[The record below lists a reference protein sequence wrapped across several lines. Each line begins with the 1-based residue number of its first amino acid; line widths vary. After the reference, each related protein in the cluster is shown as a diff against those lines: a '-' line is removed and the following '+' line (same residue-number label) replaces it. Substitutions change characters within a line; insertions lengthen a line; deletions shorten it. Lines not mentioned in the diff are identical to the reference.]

1 MLGCGSLLFNS
12 KLKPMNQTQTQGS
25 KSFILSITLVA
36 TLGGLLFGYD
46 TAVINGAIEALKV
59 FFVTPLQSDN
69 ALALQVLTE
78 YKVIV
83 SMCFVIVSLLVS
95 SFMFRMYG
103 KQKGIIYSTLVILVG
118 VVIWYTQFWV
128 SVNEISEN
136 TLNSINGFTISSA
149 LIGCI
154 IGGSI
159 GGYVSQNIGRKKGL
173 TLAAVL
179 FTISALGSAMPEIMN
194 IFGSSTITA
203 FIFYRIVGGIGV
215 GIASMLSPMYIA
227 EIAPANIRGKLV
239 SGNQFAIVFGM
250 LIVYFVNYFI
260 ALSGDDNWLNE
271 IGWRYMFA
279 SETIPAIFFLIMLY
293 FVPETPRYLIMKSRE
308 EEAEGLLNRIVGSS
322 NAPQLL
328 ADIKE
333 SLKEKNAPWLT
344 FGGLIIVI
352 GVLLSVFQQFV
363 GINAVLYYASEIF
376 RNMGNDTDTSLLQ
389 TILVGAI
396 NLIFTVLAIFT
407 VDKFGRKPLMIIGGV
422 GMGICMFALGG
433 AFYFNQMGLVA
444 LFAMLGYVAFFAM
457 SWGPVTWVLLS
468 EIFPNSIR
476 SAMSLAVAAQW
487 IANMIVSWTFP
498 MMNDNSWLTAQ
509 FHYGFSYWIYG
520 VMGILSA
527 LFVWKVIPETKGRSL
542 EDMQKL
548 WKK

>member
-1 MLGCGSLLFNS
+1 M
-12 KLKPMNQTQTQGS
+12 PEMMN
-25 KSFILSITLVA
+25 F
-36 TLGGLLFGYD
+36 FG
-46 TAVINGAIEALKV
+46 A
-59 FFVTPLQSDN
+59 S
-69 ALALQVLTE
+69 
-78 YKVIV
+78 
-83 SMCFVIVSLLVS
+83 
-95 SFMFRMYG
+95 
-103 KQKGIIYSTLVILVG
+103 
-118 VVIWYTQFWV
+118 
-128 SVNEISEN
+128 
-136 TLNSINGFTISSA
+136 TIS
-149 LIGCI
+149 
-154 IGGSI
+154 
-159 GGYVSQNIGRKKGL
+159 
-173 TLAAVL
+173 
-179 FTISALGSAMPEIMN
+179 
-194 IFGSSTITA
+194 A

-227 EIAPANIRGKLV
+227 EIAPANIRGRLV

-250 LIVYFVNYFI
+250 LVVYFVNYSI
-260 ALSGDDNWLNE
+260 ALNGDANWLNE

-279 SETIPAIFFLIMLY
+279 SETIPAIFFLVMLY
-293 FVPETPRYLIMKSRE
+293 FVPESPRYLIMKSRE
-308 EEAEGLLNRIVGSS
+308 KEAEGILNKIVGTIK
-322 NAPQLL
+322 APQLM

-333 SLKEKNAPWLT
+333 SLKENNAPWLT

-363 GINAVLYYASEIF
+363 GINVVLYYAAEIF
-376 RNMGNDTDTSLLQ
+376 RNLGSSTEVALYQ
-389 TILVGAI
+389 TIIVGAI

-422 GMGICMFALGG
+422 GMGICMFALGS
-433 AFYFNQMGLVA
+433 AFYFNQMGLFA
-444 LFAMLGYVAFFAM
+444 LIAMLGYVAFFAM

-487 IANMIVSWTFP
+487 MANMLVSWTFP

-509 FHYGFSYWIYG
+509 FNHGFTYWIYG

-527 LFVWKVIPETKGRSL
+527 VFVWKLVPETKGRTL

>member
-1 MLGCGSLLFNS
+1 MT
-12 KLKPMNQTQTQGS
+12 QTQTQGS
-25 KSFILSITLVA
+25 KSFILTITLVA

-59 FFVTPLQSDN
+59 FFVTPLESDS
-69 ALALQVLTE
+69 ALALQVIGE
-78 YKVIV
+78 YKVII
-83 SMCFVIVSLLVS
+83 SLCFVVVSLLVS

-103 KQKGIIYSTLVILVG
+103 KKKGMIYSGLIILVG
-118 VVIWYTQFWV
+118 IVIWYTQFWV
-128 SVNEISEN
+128 SVNEITEN

-149 LIGCI
+149 IIGCV

-159 GGYVSQNIGRKKGL
+159 GGYVSEKIGRKRGL
-173 TLAAVL
+173 VLAAIL
-179 FTISALGSAMPEIMN
+179 FIISAIGSAMPEIMN
-194 IFGSSTITA
+194 IFGTGTISS
-203 FIFYRIVGGIGV
+203 FIFYRIIGGMGV

-239 SGNQFAIVFGM
+239 SWNQFAIVFGM
-250 LIVYFVNYFI
+250 LVVYFVNYTI
-260 ALSGDDNWLNE
+260 ALSGDDGWLNE

-279 SETIPAIFFLIMLY
+279 SETIPATIFLVMLY

-308 EEAEGLLNRIVGSS
+308 DEAKKILHKIVGTEKT
-322 NAPQLL
+322 PVLIE
-328 ADIKE
+328 DIKE
-333 SLKEKNAPWLT
+333 SLKVTNSPWLT

-376 RNMGNDTDTSLLQ
+376 RNMGNSTDTSLLQ

-396 NLIFTVLAIFT
+396 NLIFTVLAIYT
-407 VDKFGRKPLMIIGGV
+407 VDKFGRKPLMIIGGI
-422 GMGICMFALGG
+422 GMAFCMFALGF
-433 AFYFNQMGLVA
+433 AFYLNQLGLVA

-487 IANMIVSWTFP
+487 IANMMVSWTFP
-498 MMNDNSWLTAQ
+498 MMNDNSWLTGM
-509 FHYGFSYWIYG
+509 FNHGFSYWIYG
-520 VMGILSA
+520 VMGLLSA
-527 LFVWKVIPETKGRSL
+527 LFVWKVVPETKGRTL
-542 EDMQKL
+542 EDMGKL

>member
-1 MLGCGSLLFNS
+1 M
-12 KLKPMNQTQTQGS
+12 
-25 KSFILSITLVA
+25 FIIGITLVA

-46 TAVINGAIEALKV
+46 TAVISGATEALKV
-59 FFVTPLQSDN
+59 FFVTPLESDSV
-69 ALALQVLTE
+69 LALQVLGE
-78 YKVIV
+78 YKLIISLCFIV
-83 SMCFVIVSLLVS
+83 VSLLVS

-103 KQKGIIYSTLVILVG
+103 KQKGIIYSAIVVLIG

-128 SVNEISEN
+128 SVNELTEN

-149 LIGCI
+149 IIGCI

-159 GGYVSQNIGRKKGL
+159 CGSVSQKLGRKRGL
-173 TLAAVL
+173 ILAAFL
-179 FTISALGSAMPEIMN
+179 FTISAIGSAMPEMMN
-194 IFGSSTITA
+194 FFGASTISA
-203 FIFYRIVGGIGV
+203 FIFYRIIGGIGV

-227 EIAPANIRGKLV
+227 EIAPAKYRGRLV

-250 LIVYFVNYFI
+250 LVVYFVNYSI
-260 ALSGDDNWLNE
+260 ALNGDANWLNE

-279 SETIPAIFFLIMLY
+279 SETIPAVFFLVMLY
-293 FVPETPRYLIMKSRE
+293 FVPESPRYLIMKSRE
-308 EEAEGLLNRIVGSS
+308 KEAEGVLNKIVGTVQ
-322 NAPQLL
+322 APKLL

-333 SLKEKNAPWLT
+333 SLKENNAPWLT

-363 GINAVLYYASEIF
+363 GINVVLYYAAEIF
-376 RNMGNDTDTSLLQ
+376 RNLGSSTEVALYQ
-389 TILVGAI
+389 TIIVGAI

-422 GMGICMFALGG
+422 GMGICMFSLGA
-433 AFYFNQMGLVA
+433 AFYLNQMGLFA
-444 LFAMLGYVAFFAM
+444 LIAMLGYVAFFAM

-487 IANMIVSWTFP
+487 MANMVVSWTFP

-509 FHYGFSYWIYG
+509 FNHGFTYWIYG

-527 LFVWKVIPETKGRSL
+527 VFVWKLVPETKGRTL

>member
-1 MLGCGSLLFNS
+1 MT
-12 KLKPMNQTQTQGS
+12 QTQTQGS

-59 FFVTPLQSDN
+59 FFVTPLKSDN
-69 ALALQVLTE
+69 ELALQVLGE
-78 YKVIV
+78 YKIII
-83 SMCFVIVSLLVS
+83 SLCFVVVSLLVS

-103 KQKGIIYSTLVILVG
+103 KQKGIIYSALIILVG
-118 VVIWYTQFWV
+118 AVIWYTQFWV

-149 LIGCI
+149 IIGCI

-159 GGYVSQNIGRKKGL
+159 GGYVSQNIGRKRGL
-173 TLAAVL
+173 VLAAVL
-179 FTISALGSAMPEIMN
+179 FTISAIGSAMPEMMN
-194 IFGSSTITA
+194 FFGASTISA

-260 ALSGDDNWLNE
+260 ALSGDDAWLNE

-279 SETIPAIFFLIMLY
+279 SEMIPAIFFLIMLY
-293 FVPETPRYLIMKSRE
+293 FVPETPRYLIMQSRE
-308 EEAEGLLNRIVGSS
+308 EEAKGLLDKIVGKGE
-322 NAPQLL
+322 APQLM
-328 ADIKE
+328 ANIKE
-333 SLKEKNAPWLT
+333 SLKENNSPWLT

-422 GMGICMFALGG
+422 GMAICMFALGT
-433 AFYFNQMGLVA
+433 AFYLNQLGLVA

-498 MMNDNSWLTAQ
+498 MMNDNSWLTGM
-509 FHYGFSYWIYG
+509 FNHGFSYWIYG

-527 LFVWKVIPETKGRSL
+527 IFVWKIVPETKGRSL
-542 EDMQKL
+542 EDMEKL

>member
-1 MLGCGSLLFNS
+1 MT
-12 KLKPMNQTQTQGS
+12 QTQTQGS
-25 KSFILSITLVA
+25 TLFIIGITLVA

-46 TAVINGAIEALKV
+46 TAVISGATEALKV
-59 FFVTPLQSDN
+59 FFVTPLESDS
-69 ALALQVLTE
+69 ALALQVLGE
-78 YKVIV
+78 YKIIISICFIV
-83 SMCFVIVSLLVS
+83 VSSLIS

-103 KQKGIIYSTLVILVG
+103 KQKGIIYSSILILAG
-118 VVIWYTQFWV
+118 IVIWYTQFWV
-128 SVNEISEN
+128 SVNELTEN

-149 LIGCI
+149 IIGCV

-159 GGYVSQNIGRKKGL
+159 CGYVSQRLGRKRGL
-173 TLAAVL
+173 VLAAVL
-179 FTISALGSAMPEIMN
+179 FTISAVGSAMPEIMN
-194 IFGSSTITA
+194 FFGASTISA

-227 EIAPANIRGKLV
+227 EIAPAKYRGTLV
-239 SGNQFAIVFGM
+239 SANQFAIVFGM
-250 LIVYFVNYFI
+250 LVVYFVNYTI
-260 ALSGDDNWLNE
+260 SLNGDANWLNE

-279 SETIPAIFFLIMLY
+279 SETIPAFIFLVMLY
-293 FVPETPRYLIMKSRE
+293 FVPESPRYLIMKSRE
-308 EEAEGLLNRIVGSS
+308 EEAESVLNKIVGTIK
-322 NAPQLL
+322 APQLM

-344 FGGLIIVI
+344 FGGLIITI

-363 GINAVLYYASEIF
+363 GINVVLYYAAEIF
-376 RNMGNDTDTSLLQ
+376 RNLGSSTGDALYQ
-389 TILVGAI
+389 TIIVGAI

-407 VDKFGRKPLMIIGGV
+407 VDKFGRKPLMIIGGI
-422 GMGICMFALGG
+422 GMGICMFALGA
-433 AFYFNQMGLVA
+433 AFYFNQLGLVA

-498 MMNDNSWLTAQ
+498 MMNDNSWLTGM
-509 FHYGFSYWIYG
+509 FNHGFSYWIYG
-520 VMGILSA
+520 AMGILSA
-527 LFVWKVIPETKGRSL
+527 IFVWKVVPETKGKTL
-542 EDMQKL
+542 EEMGRL

>member
-1 MLGCGSLLFNS
+1 MS
-12 KLKPMNQTQTQGS
+12 QTQTKGS
-25 KSFILSITLVA
+25 TMFIVGITLVA

-46 TAVINGAIEALKV
+46 TAVISGATEALKI
-59 FFVTPLQSDN
+59 FFVTPLESDP
-69 ALALQVLTE
+69 ALALKVLGE
-78 YKVIV
+78 YKIII
-83 SMCFVIVSLLVS
+83 SLCFVVVSLLVS

-103 KQKGIIYSTLVILVG
+103 KQKGIIYSAIVILAA

-128 SVNEISEN
+128 SVNELTEN
-136 TLNSINGFTISSA
+136 TINSINGFTIASA
-149 LIGCI
+149 IIGCV

-159 GGYVSQNIGRKKGL
+159 CGYVSQKLGRKRGL
-173 TLAAVL
+173 VLAAIL
-179 FTISALGSAMPEIMN
+179 FTISALGSSMPEIMN
-194 IFGSSTITA
+194 VFGTSTISA

-250 LIVYFVNYFI
+250 LVVYFVNYFI
-260 ALSGDDNWLNE
+260 ARSGDANWLNE

-279 SETIPAIFFLIMLY
+279 SEIIPAFIFLIMLY

-308 EEAEGLLNRIVGSS
+308 AEAEVVLNKIVGT
-322 NAPQLL
+322 NKAPQLL

-333 SLKEKNAPWLT
+333 SLKENNAPWLT

-363 GINAVLYYASEIF
+363 GINVVLYYAAEIF
-376 RNMGNDTDTSLLQ
+376 RNLGSSTENALYQ
-389 TILVGAI
+389 TIIVGAI

-422 GMGICMFALGG
+422 GMGICMFALGF
-433 AFYFNQMGLVA
+433 AFYFNQLGLVA

-487 IANMIVSWTFP
+487 MANMMISWTFP
-498 MMNDNSWLTAQ
+498 MMNDNSWLTGM
-509 FHYGFSYWIYG
+509 FHHGFSYWIYG
-520 VMGILSA
+520 LMGLLSA
-527 LFVWKVIPETKGRSL
+527 FFVWKVVPETKGRSL
-542 EDMQKL
+542 EDMGKL